1 MSILVFVQQENGS
14 INRLSKEAIS
24 GAQQLG
30 EELKLPVNACV
41 FNESAANNLLECRLV
56 KSFNGPSLTQF
67 GLNKNFCLYFG

>member
-41 FNESAANNLLECRLV
+41 FNESSFVFECFLP
-56 KSFNGPSLTQF
+56 K
-67 GLNKNFCLYFG
+67 KNV

>member
-30 EELKLPVNACV
+30 EELKLPVA
-41 FNESAANNLLECRLV
+41 RLRRQIT
-56 KSFNGPSLTQF
+56 N
-67 GLNKNFCLYFG
+67 